1 MVSWFGA
8 VEQNIMVVEYVVEVL
23 DLMANKK
30 QRKGKGTRDQV
41 RPSKFNEPLPP
52 ARPYS
57 LKQMPTSQANL

>member
-30 QRKGKGTRDQV
+30 QRKGKGPGTRYNLQISMSHFLQPD
-41 RPSKFNEPLPP
+41 
-52 ARPYS
+52 
-57 LKQMPTSQANL
+57 PTS